1 MLAHDIIKITYVR
14 EGYLK
19 NFPHHL
25 ISDEEM
31 CVAFIQK
38 VGDPDTSK
46 FTTWEHMKLQL
57 DNSYVGYFIDKYI
70 DPLLQQ
76 FIDEVYLPD
85 EQMVSAIMNLLDE
98 IVRQVELHISHNRS
112 NSDEEYELPD
122 WIYTYMLGQVIGPT
136 SEIIDI
142 HDLLVLLNT
151 DNTDDIFTGISSYT
165 CYQVSKMWVN
175 KLPNDEKR
183 PPTVFGEPHV
193 IKSLRLQQV
202 M

>member
-31 CVAFIQK
+31 CTAFIQK

-98 IVRQVELHISHNRS
+98 IVRQVELLIAHNRS

-122 WIYTYMLGQVIGPT
+122 WVYTYMLGQVIGPS
-136 SEIIDI
+136 SETLDI

>member
-1 MLAHDIIKITYVR
+1 MLAHDIIKIKYVR

-31 CVAFIQK
+31 CTAFIQK
-38 VGDPDTSK
+38 VGDLDTSK

-85 EQMVSAIMNLLDE
+85 EQMISAIMNLLDE
-98 IVRQVELHISHNRS
+98 IVRQVELLIAHNRS

-122 WIYTYMLGQVIGPT
+122 WVYTYMLGQVIGPS
-136 SEIIDI
+136 SETLDI

-151 DNTDDIFTGISSYT
+151 DNTDDTFTGISSYT

>member
-1 MLAHDIIKITYVR
+1 MLAHDIIKIKYVR

-98 IVRQVELHISHNRS
+98 IVRQVELLIAHNRS

-122 WIYTYMLGQVIGPT
+122 WIYTYMLGQVIGSS

>member
-31 CVAFIQK
+31 CTAFIQK

-98 IVRQVELHISHNRS
+98 IVRQVELLIAHNRS
-112 NSDEEYELPD
+112 NSDEEYELPN
-122 WIYTYMLGQVIGPT
+122 WVYTYMLGQVIGPS

-165 CYQVSKMWVN
+165 CYQISKMWVN